1 MRKSELNTF
10 VFDNILFK
18 SSSNTYVND
27 NILMRFSWKTGWFGY
42 INVSKLM
49 NQPLFLT
56 IGQKCGSNTNVF

>member
-10 VFDNILFK
+10 VIDNILFK

-27 NILMRFSWKTGWFGY
+27 NILMQFSLKTYWFSI
-42 INVSKLM
+42 INAPKLI

-56 IGQKCGSNTNVF
+56 IWQKCGSNTNVF